1 MIHLNVTYSK
11 KITNFYPVI
20 IIGGGPAGL
29 TAGLYAARAGLDVLL
44 LEKENIGG
52 NITLS
57 PSVKNIPGFADISGA
72 DFGMNL
78 YEQCINAGV
87 DVSIEEVTKIEHHDD
102 DSGLGCTVWTEDT
115 KYFANTVIIATG
127 TKHRHLNVPGEEELI
142 GKKIHFCATCDGPFY
157 ANKTVAVIG
166 GGNSAVTETVELS
179 KLCEKVFVLQNLH
192 ELTASKAEKKELENL
207 KNVQIITDFEV
218 KSFEQIPEN
227 RVLIQGSLPLVVD
240 GIFLAV
246 GMEPNLKNFS
256 KELFI
261 DAKGFAVYSFYDNV
275 FIAGDCT
282 NNSLKQVVTA
292 CAGGAEA
299 AMKAFKYLKATK
311 IFPLDL

>member
-1 MIHLNVTYSK
+1 LKVTFTQK
-11 KITNFYPVI
+11 VTNFYPVV

-44 LEKENIGG
+44 LEKENLGG

-57 PSVKNIPGFADISGA
+57 PSVKNIPGFADISGT

-78 YEQCINAGV
+78 YEQCVNAGV
-87 DVSIEEVTKIEHHDD
+87 DVSIGEVVKIEHHNDGRG
-102 DSGLGCTVWTEDT
+102 GLGCTVYTEDD
-115 KYFANTVIIATG
+115 KYYANTVIIATG

-142 GKKIHFCATCDGPFY
+142 GEKIHFCATCDGPFY
-157 ANKTVAVIG
+157 AGKTVAVIG
-166 GGNSAVTETVELS
+166 GGNSAITEAVELS
-179 KLCEKVFVLQNLH
+179 KLCEKVFILQNLH
-192 ELTASKAEKKELENL
+192 ELTAGKAEKKELENL
-207 KNVQIITDFEV
+207 KNVQVITDFEV

-261 DAKGFAVYSFYDNV
+261 DTNGFAVYSFYDNI

-292 CAGGAEA
+292 CASGAEA
-299 AMKAFKYLKATK
+299 AMKARKYLEATK

>member
-1 MIHLNVTYSK
+1 MKVTYSQ
-11 KITNFYPVI
+11 KITNFYPVVI
-20 IIGGGPAGL
+20 VGGGPAGL
-29 TAGLYAARAGLDVLL
+29 TAGLYAARAGLDVLI

-57 PSVKNIPGFADISGA
+57 HSVKNIPGFADISGT

-78 YEQCINAGV
+78 YEQCTNAGV

-102 DSGLGCTVWTEDT
+102 DSGLGCTVYTEDN
-115 KYFANTVIIATG
+115 KYFADTVIIAAG

-157 ANKTVAVIG
+157 TDKTVAVIG
-166 GGNSAVTETVELS
+166 GGNSAVTEAVGLS

-192 ELTASKAEKKELENL
+192 ELTAGSAEKKELENL
-207 KNVQIITDFEV
+207 KNVQVITDFDV
-218 KSFEQIPEN
+218 KSFEQISEN
-227 RVLIQGSLPLVVD
+227 RILIQGSLPLVVD
-240 GIFLAV
+240 GIFLAA

-256 KELFI
+256 KELFT
-261 DAKGFAVYSFYDNV
+261 DANGFAVYSFYDNV
-275 FIAGDCT
+275 FVAGDCT

-292 CAGGAEA
+292 CASGAEA
-299 AMKAFKYLKATK
+299 AMKALKYLKAAR
-311 IFPLDL
+311 IWPLGL